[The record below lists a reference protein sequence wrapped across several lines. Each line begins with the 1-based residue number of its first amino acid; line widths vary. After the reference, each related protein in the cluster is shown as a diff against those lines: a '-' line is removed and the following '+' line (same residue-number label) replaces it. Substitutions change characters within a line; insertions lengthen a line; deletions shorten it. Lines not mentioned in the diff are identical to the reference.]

1 MTRLAYGATA
11 AAMWLVGVRH
21 DAPLWGTAL
30 TSTVALWLALR
41 ALPRDGDEQGVAP

>member
-11 AAMWLVGVRH
+11 AAVWLVGVRH
-21 DAPLWGTAL
+21 DTPLWVTAL

-41 ALPRDGDEQGVAP
+41 ALPRDDDEQGVAS